1 MNVTRA
7 MTLATLVAI
16 LSATGVAY
24 AAKDAVPVAPAPAAA
39 APKTAAVVT
48 DIKKADAPKKM
59 KHHAKK
65 HHGKKHIKPA

>member
-24 AAKDAVPVAPAPAAA
+24 AAKDAVPVAPAPTAA
-39 APKTAAVVT
+39 APKAATLAT
-48 DIKKADAPKKM
+48 DT
-59 KHHAKK
+59 KK